1 MSCAALGSLW
11 TKFCDSCSCSFGK
24 LCDCSKNNVVVV
36 ADPKNAAG
44 AAAVAAILGTP
55 DRDLRHDV
63 QALQERDAEAQQI
76 RRRAVHMQTLDDV
89 EDREKEVL
97 TGIIEVAKTC
107 LGMLGGADMTEDEK
121 WARFLGA
128 GVLCKLD
135 LQDKY
140 RKKGALTERER
151 LDLMREVET
160 VRKYGSAA
168 AFIWK
173 LIKTEN
179 CKNGEDLEKL
189 KRIGAISKKQFEIL
203 WDVLQGHGADA
214 AIAAQ
219 RFSVLEAALVP
230 VFFQAAR
237 DYSSGALGRIGMVP
251 WQGMPRDMSHSA
263 MNVVAS
269 ASHSGAD
276 RRGPDD
282 DAKEAGPSDA
292 MRLFEE
298 LSGGGPK
305 ERAIQ
310 LGMLKAAVLCGRLGI
325 ADDPA
330 QLSER
335 DIASVRKAA
344 PAFEKVRGAVCHV
357 YYSLKSTKDPL
368 TLKGRYGFSEAAV
381 KRIKE
386 EFSKNP
392 HFFNDINMSR
402 ELAELSPAVV
412 ASLWKIAE
420 GFAEEFSA
428 AMNRSYSSA
437 DWFDRAKGTPAY
449 HEPGSSPPGSPG
461 SPAAAPA
468 AAAAS
473 APDERAEVDRAMR
486 AMRESQQ
493 LRNSA
498 PQDDRLRPI
507 GHMNRGLVL
516 AGNLQMI
523 VPQGRGGDS

>member
-24 LCDCSKNNVVVV
+24 FCDCSKNNVVVV

-76 RRRAVHMQTLDDV
+76 QRRAVHMQTLDDV

-121 WARFLGA
+121 WGRFLGA

-160 VRKYGSAA
+160 VRKYGSSA

-173 LIKTEN
+173 LIKSEN

-203 WDVLQGHGADA
+203 WDVLQGQGADA

-219 RFSVLEAALVP
+219 RFCVVDPALVP
-230 VFFQAAR
+230 VFFRAAAE
-237 DYSSGALGRIGMVP
+237 YSSGSLAKIGVVA
-251 WQGMPRDMSHSA
+251 WQGIPRDMSHSA
-263 MNVVAS
+263 MNVVS
-269 ASHSGAD
+269 TGSHSGVD

-282 DAKEAGPSDA
+282 DAKEQGPSEA

-298 LSGGGPK
+298 LGGGGPK

-310 LGMLKAAVLCGRLGI
+310 LGFLKAAVLCLRLGI
-325 ADDPA
+325 KTDPA
-330 QLSER
+330 LLSER
-335 DIASVRKAA
+335 ETASIRKEA
-344 PAFEKVRGAVCHV
+344 PVFAKMQGALCHA
-357 YYSLKSTKDPL
+357 YYSLRSTKDPL
-368 TLKGRYGFSEAAV
+368 TLKGRYGFSEAAI

-392 HFFNDINMSR
+392 HFFNEINTSQ
-402 ELAELSPAVV
+402 ELAGLSAAAA
-412 ASLWKIAE
+412 ASLLKIAE
-420 GFAEEFSA
+420 GFGEDFSA

-437 DWFDRAKGTPAY
+437 DWFDRVKGSPAY
-449 HEPGSSPPGSPG
+449 HEPGSSPPGSPD

-468 AAAAS
+468 SAAA
-473 APDERAEVDRAMR
+473 DDREEVDRAMR
-486 AMRESQQ
+486 AMRDAQ
-493 LRNSA
+493 LQRNSA

-507 GHMNRGLVL
+507 GHMSRGLVF
-516 AGNLQMI
+516 AANLQM
-523 VPQGRGGDS
+523 VDPRGGDS